1 MSESDSTSDHCMGIS
16 GAASAFEVLSSMIT
30 PAVLISACG
39 LLVLSTST
47 RLGRVVDR
55 TRILAEKARAPQ
67 QGFSDL
73 REQIEWLSQ
82 RVLLLRSALTSQYLA
97 IALFV
102 LTSIAIGVVS
112 LVGWMFGW
120 IPVTLELLGALSLL
134 YGSVLLIREARV
146 AIASTLQEISL
157 VKQAIRPK
165 DR

>member
-1 MSESDSTSDHCMGIS
+1 MAIP
-16 GAASAFEVLSSMIT
+16 GAASSFEVLSSMIT

-55 TRILAEKARAPQ
+55 TRVLAEKARMPQ
-67 QGFSDL
+67 QTSGDL
-73 REQIEWLSQ
+73 RDQIEWLSQ

-112 LVGWMFGW
+112 LVGWSFGW
-120 IPVTLELLGALSLL
+120 IPVSLELLGALALL
-134 YGSVLLIREARV
+134 YGSLLLIREARV
-146 AIASTLQEISL
+146 AIASTLQEITMA
-157 VKQAIRPK
+157 KQAIQSK
-165 DR
+165 DS